1 MKNMKKIDKSWQIL
15 TNLEILTNLK
25 NWKIRK
31 MRKIWKIDKSWQILT
46 NLDKSWNSD
55 KSEKLG
61 NIAKPWNTLK
71 NPNLKNLKVWKN
83 CRNWG
88 KQFDN
93 IAKPWKTLKNPSKVE
108 KELKKLKKWQK
119 IEFFLYLQLKCWSI
133 CTGKKVMEKQGFW
146 REKSNC
152 KQSADKK

>member
-1 MKNMKKIDKSWQIL
+1 
-15 TNLEILTNLK
+15 
-25 NWKIRK
+25 

-93 IAKPWKTLKNPSKVE
+93 IAKPWKTLKNLNLKKWNKTFKSWE
-108 KELKKLKKWQK
+108 KLKKLKNGRKLN
-119 IEFFLYLQLKCWSI
+119 FFFFFYLQLKCWSI

-146 REKSNC
+146 RENSNC
-152 KQSADKK
+152 KQSADKKVNKQLKL